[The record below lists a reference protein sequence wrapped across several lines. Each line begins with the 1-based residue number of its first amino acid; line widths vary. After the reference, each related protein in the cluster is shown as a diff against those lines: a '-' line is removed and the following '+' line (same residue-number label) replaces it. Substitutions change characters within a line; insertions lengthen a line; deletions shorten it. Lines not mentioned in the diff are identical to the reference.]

1 MDNYFVTVAISV
13 LIAAVIILSLELS
26 SSRKKTREAKEA
38 RLDAIKLQKET
49 VHLLDESYDRE
60 RTLMDRNDELVE
72 LGASYGSIATLL
84 YDYIWGHTADT
95 EKELKNSRRGWMLRE
110 VMETSEWKD
119 ILNNHEWLTATEWG
133 EEFNG

>member
-1 MDNYFVTVAISV
+1 MMDSYFVTALVSV

-26 SSRKKTREAKEA
+26 SSRKKTREAAEA
-38 RLDAIKLQKET
+38 RRDAIKLQKET

-60 RTLMDRNDELVE
+60 RALMDRNEELVK

-95 EKELKNSRRGWMLRE
+95 EKELKNSRHGWMLRE
-110 VMETSEWKD
+110 MMEKPEWKD
-119 ILNNHEWLTATEWG
+119 ILNNHEWIIATGG
-133 EEFNG
+133 EEFDG